1 MRFVVASQV
10 PLVLDLASFFTAGIS
25 AELLPGYWLWIWG
38 GDTYLGRSLMDI
50 VPDIL
55 LRVCYNLLLLA
66 GGGFYGCS
74 LLESKSLLR
83 SVCQLRRLN
92 WI

>member
-10 PLVLDLASFFTAGIS
+10 PLVLDLASFLTAGIS

-38 GDTYLGRSLMDI
+38 GDTDLGRSLVDI

-55 LRVCYNLLLLA
+55 LRVPL
-66 GGGFYGCS
+66 
-74 LLESKSLLR
+74 
-83 SVCQLRRLN
+83 QLVAACWWRVL
-92 WI
+92 WLFFA